1 MNASA
6 PSNFSA
12 FGSLINIFL
21 EPKKTLEDLRGRASW
36 WWLPLLVTLVLFM
49 LSQVWYAYRVDISW
63 FAEQTMAPQAANMT
77 ADQLRD
83 AQARFTP
90 ASMSIFSAIG
100 LVVVVIWFLIQALY
114 FMLAAKVGGWQ
125 QQGFGNW
132 FNFICWTSLP
142 GLVGIIASAVYMLS
156 TSSRQI
162 SPVDIDVT
170 SINTLIVHIPYAH
183 TGQALASS
191 LRLTTIWSWALM
203 VIGVSAWTGKDLL
216 KSAIAVLTP
225 YLLCYVIW
233 IGWVAL
239 RG

>member
-125 QQGFGNW
+125 QQGFGN
-132 FNFICWTSLP
+132 
-142 GLVGIIASAVYMLS
+142 
-156 TSSRQI
+156 
-162 SPVDIDVT
+162 
-170 SINTLIVHIPYAH
+170 
-183 TGQALASS
+183 
-191 LRLTTIWSWALM
+191 
-203 VIGVSAWTGKDLL
+203 
-216 KSAIAVLTP
+216 
-225 YLLCYVIW
+225 
-233 IGWVAL
+233 
-239 RG
+239 